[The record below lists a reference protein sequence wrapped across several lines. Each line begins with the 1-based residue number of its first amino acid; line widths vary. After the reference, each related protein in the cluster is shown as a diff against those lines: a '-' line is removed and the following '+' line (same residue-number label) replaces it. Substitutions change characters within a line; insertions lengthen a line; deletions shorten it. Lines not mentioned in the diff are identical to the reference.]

1 MNKLIISL
9 TFFVIAAMIY
19 CATLIATGLYT
30 VSFPELFN
38 IRLLEIGK
46 IPITISILAFS
57 IGARFGILHF
67 GKINKNVDWEK
78 ISDI

>member
-9 TFFVIAAMIY
+9 TSFVIATMYY
-19 CATLIATGLYT
+19 CATLITTVLYT

-46 IPITISILAFS
+46 SKDQVLESF
-57 IGARFGILHF
+57 
-67 GKINKNVDWEK
+67 KI
-78 ISDI
+78 